1 MQAYCSMSVL
11 EQCYNA
17 LALLT
22 ASSGRILEEVGEG
35 QPILLKEKEI
45 PLDFAFVVFLL
56 PKKWPRYC

>member
-22 ASSGRILEEVGEG
+22 ASGGRILEEVGEG
-35 QPILLKEKEI
+35 
-45 PLDFAFVVFLL
+45 
-56 PKKWPRYC
+56 